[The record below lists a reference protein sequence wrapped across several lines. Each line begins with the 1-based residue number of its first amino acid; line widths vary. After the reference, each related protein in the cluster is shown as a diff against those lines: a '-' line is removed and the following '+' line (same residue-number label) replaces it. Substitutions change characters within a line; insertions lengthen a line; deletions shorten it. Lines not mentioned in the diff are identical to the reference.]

1 MSHQS
6 VLGRT
11 FLLTILAINGLFV
24 NMLGINMFLEILLL
38 TGEVPALRALVASR
52 RQGLHHAVD
61 VLCVQGQAWKWS
73 KNKQNENTKQKR
85 MQSQQ
90 HSISIPAVAIFMDS
104 LIWGLGYTL
113 LSLHLLPD
121 LCPVGPGRLTEE
133 IIARI

>member
-11 FLLTILAINGLFV
+11 FLFTILAINGLFV
-24 NMLGINMFLEILLL
+24 NMLGINMFLEILLH
-38 TGEVPALRALVASR
+38 TGEVPALRALVAAR

-61 VLCVQGQAWKWS
+61 VLCVQGQTWKWS

-85 MQSQQ
+85 MQSQ

-104 LIWGLGYTL
+104 VVWGLG
-113 LSLHLLPD
+113 
-121 LCPVGPGRLTEE
+121 
-133 IIARI
+133 

>member
-11 FLLTILAINGLFV
+11 LLLTILTINGLFV
-24 NMLGINMFLEILLL
+24 NMLCINMFPEILFH
-38 TGEVPALRALVASR
+38 TGEVPALRALEAAR

-73 KNKQNENTKQKR
+73 KNKQNNNIKQNACI
-85 MQSQQ
+85 QSQ

-104 LIWGLGYTL
+104 VI
-113 LSLHLLPD
+113 
-121 LCPVGPGRLTEE
+121 
-133 IIARI
+133 